1 MTYEDEINSRMA
13 EQEERHHDEVRE
25 LKNKIAE
32 LEEQNKIFINI
43 VDNQSK
49 AIDIFKDHIFNLTK
63 QEASNLIK
71 ELIEIKDENE
81 LR

>member
-1 MTYEDEINSRMA
+1 MTYEDEINNRMT
-13 EQEERHHDEVRE
+13 EQEERHYKEVRE

-43 VDNQSK
+43 MDNQSK
-49 AIDIFKDHIFNLTK
+49 AIDIFKDYIL
-63 QEASNLIK
+63 
-71 ELIEIKDENE
+71 D

>member
-1 MTYEDEINSRMA
+1 MTYEDEINSRIEDEINSRMA
-13 EQEERHHDEVRE
+13 EQEERHHNEVRE

-49 AIDIFKDHIFNLTK
+49 AIDIFKDYMFNLTK
-63 QEASNLIK
+63 
-71 ELIEIKDENE
+71 
-81 LR
+81 

>member
-1 MTYEDEINSRMA
+1 MYYFE
-13 EQEERHHDEVRE
+13 EQEERHLKEVSE

-49 AIDIFKDHIFNLTK
+49 AIDIFKDYILV
-63 QEASNLIK
+63 
-71 ELIEIKDENE
+71 KDEMN
-81 LR
+81 